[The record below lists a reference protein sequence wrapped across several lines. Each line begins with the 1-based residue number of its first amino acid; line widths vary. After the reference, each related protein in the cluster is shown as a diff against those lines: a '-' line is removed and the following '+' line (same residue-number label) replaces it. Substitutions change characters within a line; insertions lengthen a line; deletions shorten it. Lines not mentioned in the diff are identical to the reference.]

1 MNAKFARTV
10 GVAVLALVMF
20 PATHLTAQVPAAPAP
35 SAPATPTQ
43 PAAQRTPI
51 LPPAGSGPLVRIVEL
66 RFEPVNESLIEPQTY
81 LYYIQ
86 TRSSRPTDGVWAP
99 FTEETERSLLDD
111 FKRLWATNFLD
122 NLRIEVLDA
131 PWDNGVMGKHIIF
144 HMEERP
150 RVKIVEYNPSDTVD
164 RTKIDEK
171 MKEAGVALRLDSF
184 LDQGS
189 VRRVEGI
196 LRSLMAEK
204 GHQFAEVK
212 SRVEALPGGPKLAKV
227 IFDITEGPKVK

>member
-1 MNAKFARTV
+1 MNLRFERFLLAGLAVFALSV
-10 GVAVLALVMF
+10 
-20 PATHLTAQVPAAPAP
+20 TAARAQTPAAATGP
-35 SAPATPTQ
+35 SPT
-43 PAAQRTPI
+43 
-51 LPPAGSGPLVRIVEL
+51 AGSGPLVRSMEL

-86 TRSSRPTDGVWAP
+86 TQPSRPTDGVWMP
-99 FTEETERSLLDD
+99 FNEQTEQTLLAD

-122 NLRIEVLDA
+122 NLRIEVVDD
-131 PWDNGVMGKHIIF
+131 PYSNGVIGKRVIF

-150 RVKIVEYNPSDTVD
+150 RVKIVDYQPSDKVD

-171 MKEAGVALRLDSF
+171 MKEANVSLRLDSF
-184 LDQGS
+184 LDQGA

-196 LRSLMAEK
+196 LRNLMAEK

-212 SRVEALPGGPKLAKV
+212 SHVEVLPGGPKLVKV
-227 IFDITEGPKVK
+227 VFDIA